1 MPKIVSD
8 LKVRLEDEMGSGY
21 HVTWNTKKKNKEK
34 KLSPLNACFLLYE
47 SRRRNFI
54 NRTFARILQSCNH
67 PWRTSIL
74 LEVRI
79 KKTEQLVTFFFFII
93 VLSFFYYCFVFFKD
107 AFAIERQ
114 IYIKLDLQ
122 DLLILSA
129 IKKYSIS
136 YQHLRFQTKVSA
148 IWRLYCDV
156 SNSYLFVVR
165 AVRALVKKPAA
176 KGKFLCYW
184 FRFHC
189 HTKER

>member
-1 MPKIVSD
+1 MLQPS
-8 LKVRLEDEMGSGY
+8 LKNINPTGSE
-21 HVTWNTKKKNKEK
+21 NKKNW
-34 KLSPLNACFLLYE
+34 
-47 SRRRNFI
+47 
-54 NRTFARILQSCNH
+54 TTCN
-67 PWRTSIL
+67 I
-74 LEVRI
+74 
-79 KKTEQLVTFFFFII
+79 FFFII

-122 DLLILSA
+122 DPLILSA

-136 YQHLRFQTKVSA
+136 YQHLPFQTKVSA

-156 SNSYLFVVR
+156 SKNSYLFVVR

-176 KGKFLCYW
+176 KEKFLCYW